1 MRGTVLASPV
11 VVAVLTSW
19 TLAGLLPRPATIF
32 GIVLAW
38 LALAAAALAT
48 LWLVERLARRLLP
61 LSYLLDL
68 SLLFPGEAPDRFRL
82 ALRSGGVRQLRTLA
96 ADQTADGDDANP
108 AAATILALMANLSSH
123 DRSTRGHSERV
134 RAYAEVL
141 GRELGI
147 VGDDLDRLRW
157 AALLHDIGKLT
168 VPAQTLNKDGE
179 PDAEE
184 WEVIRRHPDH
194 GADIAA
200 GLLPWLGEWGQAI
213 RQHHERFDGSGYPG
227 GLAGQEIS
235 LAARI
240 VSVADAFETMT
251 GHRTYRA
258 PMGVAAAR
266 EELTRCAGAHFDPDV
281 VRAFLS
287 LSIPRLQRVAGP
299 LAWLSGVPLLR
310 NISHVAR
317 PAFAN
322 TSATAGVA
330 VTAIATATLV
340 LGLLPQTTAA
350 PRTAGVSDLP
360 PVVADVSSSTR
371 MDGRRAAAEIHT
383 VLEADDDSAET
394 SSDPADQ
401 QDRPTVGDAAS
412 WTPSG
417 VDNSRAGARGTTAA
431 APSGATSSG
440 TPPSA
445 GTGSSATAPSAD
457 VGSTSGTPPPSG
469 AAPISQPGAPPP
481 SVSEPAPN
489 DGGSSQ
495 LAPDDRRKRNGPP
508 EPHPGRG
515 SDKEPHADPPPQASA
530 DPEPDT
536 GPGGGAYPSPR

>member
-1 MRGTVLASPV
+1 MLVGPV
-11 VVAVLTSW
+11 VVAVFTSW
-19 TLAGLLPRPATIF
+19 TLAGLLPRPTTIF
-32 GIVLAW
+32 GVVLAW
-38 LALAAAALAT
+38 LALAATALAA

-82 ALRSGGVRQLRTLA
+82 ALRSGGVRQLRALA
-96 ADQTADGDDANP
+96 ADSAADSTDGGDGANP

-147 VGDDLDRLRW
+147 DGGDLDRLRW
-157 AALLHDIGKLT
+157 AALLHDIGKLA

-179 PDAEE
+179 PDDKE

-213 RQHHERFDGSGYPG
+213 RQHHEHFNGGGYPR

-235 LAARI
+235 LAARV

-251 GHRTYRA
+251 GHRPYRA
-258 PMGVAAAR
+258 PMGMAAAR
-266 EELTRCAGAHFDPDV
+266 EELTRCAGTHFDPDV

-322 TSATAGVA
+322 SSATAGVA
-330 VTAIATATLV
+330 VAAIATATLGA
-340 LGLLPQTTAA
+340 GLLPQRTAA
-350 PRTAGVSDLP
+350 PRTAGVGDVP
-360 PVVADVSSSTR
+360 PAVADVPSTR
-371 MDGRRAAAEIHT
+371 MDGRPAAAEIHT
-383 VLEADDDSAET
+383 FLEADRDTAET
-394 SSDPADQ
+394 ASHPADQ
-401 QDRPTVGDAAS
+401 QDRPTVGDTLS
-412 WTPSG
+412 STSSG
-417 VDNSRAGARGTTAA
+417 IETSRAGAGGTT
-431 APSGATSSG
+431 APSGATTSG
-440 TPPSA
+440 
-445 GTGSSATAPSAD
+445 TAPSAD
-457 VGSTSGTPPPSG
+457 PGSTSGTPSSDPGSTSGTAPSSG
-469 AAPISQPGAPPP
+469 PAPISQPGAPPG
-481 SVSEPAPN
+481 SVSEPAP
-489 DGGSSQ
+489 DDSGSSEP
-495 LAPDDRRKRNGPP
+495 ARDDSRNRMGPP
-508 EPHPGRG
+508 DPHPGGG
-515 SDKEPHADPPPQASA
+515 SDNEPRADPPPHASA
-530 DPEPDT
+530 DPEPDP
-536 GPGGGAYPSPR
+536 GPGGAHPSPR